1 MKSRYSSRP
10 PRPKTELLA
19 DELEL
24 VLSPDEYDDP
34 EALRG
39 GVADRLR
46 CAVEQVPPFQVRR
59 RSIDARRGRVDFR
72 ILVRLG
78 ERAPEPGNEPLRQVE
93 SAGRAIIVGAGP
105 AGLFCAYRLAQR
117 GVRVIIVERGKKVQP
132 RRRDLKQLNV
142 RGVVNPEC
150 NYCFGEGG
158 AGTYSDGKLYTRS
171 QKRGNVREV
180 LNILVG
186 HGAPEDIL
194 VDARPHIGSNLL
206 PKVVTALRE
215 HLESVGVE
223 FRFDTRVVDLLLEGR
238 PRPRAVGVRL
248 WDESELC
255 GDAVVLATGHSA
267 RDVYEM
273 LHKKGVAL
281 EAKPFAVGVRIEHPQ
296 PLINRIQYGDS
307 WQHPKLPAAYYRCAS
322 NIGGRGVY
330 SFCMCPG
337 GFVVPAST
345 EVDGVV
351 LNGMSLSKRNSKY
364 ANSGLV
370 VTVTPE
376 DLGRAGYDPVV
387 GGIDF
392 QRKLESAAF
401 AAGGGALKAPAT
413 RVTDFMAQRGSDE
426 VPASSYLPKTTPAD
440 VAQVLDAGGVGLV
453 RALREALGHFDH
465 KMRGYVSEEAVLLA
479 VESRSSSP
487 VRILRDGKSLESPS
501 AVGLYPCAE
510 GAGYAGG
517 IVSAALDGMRVADRI
532 TRQLA

>member
-1 MKSRYSSRP
+1 VKS
-10 PRPKTELLA
+10 
-19 DELEL
+19 
-24 VLSPDEYDDP
+24 
-34 EALRG
+34 
-39 GVADRLR
+39 
-46 CAVEQVPPFQVRR
+46 Q
-59 RSIDARRGRVDFR
+59 
-72 ILVRLG
+72 
-78 ERAPEPGNEPLRQVE
+78 
-93 SAGRAIIVGAGP
+93 GRALIVGSGP

-117 GVRVIIVERGKKVQP
+117 GVRAIVIERGKKVQP
-132 RRRDLKQLNV
+132 RRRDLKQLNA

-180 LNILVG
+180 LGILVR

-223 FRFDTRVVDLLLEGR
+223 FRFEARVVDLLIEGSDAR
-238 PRPRAVGVRL
+238 RIVGVKL
-248 WDESELC
+248 ADGIELLA
-255 GDAVVLATGHSA
+255 DAVVLATGHSA
-267 RDVYEM
+267 RDVFEM
-273 LHKKGVAL
+273 LRKRSVAV

-296 PLINRIQYGDS
+296 PLINRIQYGS
-307 WQHPKLPAAYYRCAS
+307 LSEHPKLPAAYYRCAS
-322 NIGGRGVY
+322 NVEGRGVY

-345 EVDGVV
+345 EVDTVV
-351 LNGMSLSKRNSKY
+351 LNGMSLSKRNSRY

-376 DLGRAGYDPVV
+376 ELLAAGYDEVT

-392 QRKLESAAF
+392 QRQLESAAF
-401 AAGGGALKAPAT
+401 VAGGGGLKAPAT
-413 RVTDFMAQRGSDE
+413 RVTDFVAGRTSDS
-426 VPASSYLPKTTPAD
+426 VPASSYLPKTTATD
-440 VAQVLDAGGVGLV
+440 VSRVLDAGGIALSA
-453 RALREALGHFDH
+453 ALREALGHFDR
-465 KMRGYVSEEAVLLA
+465 KMRGYVSEEAVILA

-487 VRILRDGKSLESPS
+487 VRILRDGESLESPS
-501 AVGLYPCAE
+501 VAALFPCAE

-532 TRQLA
+532 NQRLA